1 VPSTPPTAFPY
12 SLEFYDD
19 PHTGRQPVL
28 EWMRGLDP
36 YLRRA
41 IGIALREVLQRRGV
55 EVCQGE
61 WGKALG
67 DGLFEFRVRR
77 NAEEILEMYG
87 GHAKYPEAN
96 ERLTLRVFFY
106 PHGNKLLLLLNGYD
120 KGDDASGRRQDEE
133 IKPARKRLHEYRSR
147 PTP

>member
-1 VPSTPPTAFPY
+1 VASPVPTPY

-19 PHTGRQPVL
+19 PVTGRQPVL
-28 EWMRGLDP
+28 EWMRGIDP

-41 IGIALREVLQRRGV
+41 IGVALREVLQRRGV

-61 WGKALG
+61 WGEALG

-77 NAEEILEMYG
+77 NAEETLEMYG
-87 GHAKYPEAN
+87 RQAKRAEPD
-96 ERLTLRVFFY
+96 ERLTLRVFFH

-120 KGDDASGRRQDEE
+120 KADDPSGRRQDEE
-133 IKPARKRLHEYRSR
+133 IKVARKRLQEYRSR
-147 PTP
+147 RTA